1 MLGKPAPEPG
11 FNTGRID
18 SLGRSVMSDPQ
29 GKRGRSRRWLPAPTI
44 AGGVALVVYLALL
57 LVTTWIAQE
66 RLSHS
71 TAARHALDAQ
81 LHANAL
87 SYFYA
92 ERLGDLEN
100 LRRDQAVKSFFVNRD
115 LGMSMKYGLQA
126 SLVSIRSVLIERVGE
141 KRVDSGPFFDRIA
154 MFDADGTILVDSAAD
169 PPAAERWTPLEPGS
183 PTHVR
188 LVVDAPKHP
197 DAILVEAPI
206 VVAGR
211 GRGTLVAW
219 VNERTTLAALVG
231 LDPGGSG
238 LGRYR
243 LLRSAAE
250 LADIDGAVG
259 APVEVSGTPFFLVD
273 RKRTSL
279 DERLLTSRWFLFALV
294 LLAFALLA
302 GGWML
307 LGAQRQNLVLQTR
320 MDVARLQRR
329 KLSEHNERLREEI
342 KKRKEYERRLIYQ
355 ANYDALTGVPNRTL
369 AMDRLEQSLMIAARE
384 GHRVLVFY
392 LDLDHFK
399 RVNDSLGHAAG
410 DEVLVQTAERV
421 STLVSAGDTLARLA
435 ADEFLVIYPDLR
447 DPVDAAE
454 RAQALLGLFE
464 APFSVE
470 GRELFLTATLGIAVS
485 PCDGRN
491 AEDLLKNADLAM
503 KEAKDSGRARY
514 SFYVPGLDVQIR
526 ERLSM
531 ANFLRHA
538 AERGELTLLYQPLID
553 LRSGRV
559 VAAEALLRW
568 NSEEL
573 GAVAPDLLV
582 PVAEDAGLIPQI
594 GGWVLERACTAAARW
609 QSIAPCRVAVNV
621 SSLQLQAPESFSE
634 QVDLA
639 LKRSGLDA
647 GLLELEITEGV
658 LLRDRPTIGAL
669 LGDLDRRGIRLSL
682 DDFGTGY
689 SALSYLRR
697 FPFHVLKIDR
707 TFIAGIPDNQ
717 EDTELTRAIIAMAQ
731 ALDLSVLAEGVER
744 PEQREFLVAQG
755 CDLAQGYLFSRP
767 IDADALGAMLS
778 RQGEVP
784 PV

>member
-1 MLGKPAPEPG
+1 MG
-11 FNTGRID
+11 T
-18 SLGRSVMSDPQ
+18 SVKADPQ
-29 GKRGRSRRWLPAPTI
+29 GKKVRSRRWLPASTV
-44 AGGVALVVYLALL
+44 AGGVAVVVYLAIL
-57 LVTTWIAQE
+57 LVTTWVAQD

-71 TAARHALDAQ
+71 TAARRALDAQ

-92 ERLGDLEN
+92 ERLGDLAN
-100 LRRDQAVKSFFVNRD
+100 LRRDQAVQSFFVNRD

-126 SLVSIRSVLIERVGE
+126 SLVSIRAALIERVGE

-154 MFDADGTILVDSAAD
+154 LFDADGTILVDTATD
-169 PPAAERWTPLEPGS
+169 PPSAEPRAPLDPGAQA
-183 PTHVR
+183 HVR
-188 LVVDAPKHP
+188 LVVDAPGHP
-197 DAILVEAPI
+197 DAVLVEAPI
-206 VVAGR
+206 VMAAR
-211 GRGTLVAW
+211 ARGTLVAW

-231 LDPGGSG
+231 LDPSGSG
-238 LGRYR
+238 FARYR

-250 LADIDGAVG
+250 LADVEDAAG

-273 RKRTSL
+273 RKPTSL

-294 LLAFALLA
+294 LLAFALLV

-307 LGAQRQNLVLQTR
+307 LGAQRENLVLQTR

-342 KKRKEYERRLIYQ
+342 KKRKEYERRLVYQ
-355 ANYDALTGVPNRTL
+355 ANYDALTGLPNRAL

-392 LDLDHFK
+392 LDIDHFK

-410 DEVLVQTAERV
+410 DEVLIQTAERV
-421 STLVSAGDTLARLA
+421 SALVSAGDTLARLA

-447 DPVDAAE
+447 EPVDAAE
-454 RAQALLGLFE
+454 RARALLGLFA
-464 APFSVE
+464 APFSIE
-470 GRELFLTATLGIAVS
+470 GRELFLTGTLGIAVS
-485 PCDGRN
+485 PCDGKS

-503 KEAKDSGRARY
+503 KEAKDGGRARY

-531 ANFLRHA
+531 ANLLRHA

-594 GGWVLERACTAAARW
+594 GGWVLERACATAARW
-609 QSIAPCRVAVNV
+609 QAIAPCRVAVNV

-639 LKRSGLDA
+639 LKRSGLSA

-669 LGDLDRRGIRLSL
+669 LADLDRRGIRLSL

-707 TFIAGIPDNQ
+707 SFIAGIPDNQ
-717 EDTELTRAIIAMAQ
+717 EDAELTRAIIAMAQ

-744 PEQREFLVAQG
+744 PEQRAFLLEQR

-767 IDADALGAMLS
+767 IDADALGAMLA
-778 RQGEVP
+778 RQGEVTRG
-784 PV
+784 

>member
-1 MLGKPAPEPG
+1 M
-11 FNTGRID
+11 
-18 SLGRSVMSDPQ
+18 
-29 GKRGRSRRWLPAPTI
+29 
-44 AGGVALVVYLALL
+44 AGGIALIVYLVLL
-57 LVTTWIAQE
+57 LVTTWVAQE

-71 TAARHALDAQ
+71 TNARHALEAR

-92 ERLGDLEN
+92 ERLGDLAN
-100 LRRDQAVKSFFVNRD
+100 LRRDQAVQSFFVNRD

-126 SLVSIRSVLIERVGE
+126 SLVSIRGILIERVGE
-141 KRVDSGPFFDRIA
+141 KRVDAGPFFDRIA
-154 MFDADGTILVDSAAD
+154 LFDADGTILVDTSAD
-169 PPAAERWTPLEPGS
+169 PPAAETWVPLDPGLPS
-183 PTHVR
+183 PVR
-188 LVVDAPKHP
+188 LVVDPP
-197 DAILVEAPI
+197 RYPGAILVEAP
-206 VVAGR
+206 VVMAGR
-211 GRGTLVAW
+211 GRGILVAW
-219 VNERTTLAALVG
+219 INERTALAALVG
-231 LDPGGSG
+231 VDPGGSG
-238 LGRYR
+238 LDRYR

-250 LADIDGAVG
+250 VAEIDGAVG
-259 APVEVSGTPFFLVD
+259 APIAVSGTPFFLIGLE
-273 RKRTSL
+273 RASL

-294 LLAFALLA
+294 LLAVALLT

-307 LGAQRQNLVLQTR
+307 IGAQRQNLVLQTR

-342 KKRKEYERRLIYQ
+342 KKRQEYERRLIYQ
-355 ANYDALTGVPNRTL
+355 ANYDSLTGLPNRTL

-384 GHRVLVFY
+384 DHRVLVFY

-410 DEVLVQTAERV
+410 DEALVQTAERV
-421 STLVSAGDTLARLA
+421 GTLVSAGDTLARLA

-454 RAQALLGLFE
+454 RAQALLGLFS
-464 APFSVE
+464 APFSIE
-470 GRELFLTATLGIAVS
+470 GRELFLTATLGIAIS
-485 PCDGRN
+485 PCDGKS

-503 KEAKDSGRARY
+503 KEAKDAGRARY
-514 SFYVPGLDVQIR
+514 SFYIPGLDAQIR

-531 ANFLRHA
+531 ANLLRHA
-538 AERGELTLLYQPLID
+538 AERGELGLVYQPLID

-568 NSEEL
+568 TSEEL
-573 GAVAPDLLV
+573 GPVAPDLLI
-582 PVAEDAGLIPQI
+582 PVAEDAGLIQQI
-594 GGWVLERACTAAARW
+594 GGWVLERACSAAARW

-634 QVDLA
+634 QVDFA
-639 LKRSGLDA
+639 LSRAGLSA

-658 LLRDRPTIGAL
+658 LLRDRPIIGAL
-669 LGDLDRRGIRLSL
+669 LADLDRRGVRLSL

-707 TFIAGIPDNQ
+707 TFISGIPDNQ
-717 EDTELTRAIIAMAQ
+717 EDAELTRAIIAMAQ
-731 ALDLSVLAEGVER
+731 ALGLGVLAEGVER
-744 PEQREFLVAQG
+744 PEQRDFLVEQG

-778 RQGEVP
+778 LNGAVTRS
-784 PV
+784 

>member
-1 MLGKPAPEPG
+1 
-11 FNTGRID
+11 
-18 SLGRSVMSDPQ
+18 
-29 GKRGRSRRWLPAPTI
+29 
-44 AGGVALVVYLALL
+44 
-57 LVTTWIAQE
+57 
-66 RLSHS
+66 
-71 TAARHALDAQ
+71 
-81 LHANAL
+81 
-87 SYFYA
+87 
-92 ERLGDLEN
+92 
-100 LRRDQAVKSFFVNRD
+100 
-115 LGMSMKYGLQA
+115 
-126 SLVSIRSVLIERVGE
+126 
-141 KRVDSGPFFDRIA
+141 
-154 MFDADGTILVDSAAD
+154 
-169 PPAAERWTPLEPGS
+169 
-183 PTHVR
+183 
-188 LVVDAPKHP
+188 
-197 DAILVEAPI
+197 
-206 VVAGR
+206 
-211 GRGTLVAW
+211 LVAW

-355 ANYDALTGVPNRTL
+355 ANYDALTGLPNRTL

>member
-1 MLGKPAPEPG
+1 
-11 FNTGRID
+11 
-18 SLGRSVMSDPQ
+18 MSDPK
-29 GKRGRSRRWLPAPTI
+29 GKKGRSRRWLLAPTI

-57 LVTTWIAQE
+57 LVTTWVAQE

-71 TAARHALDAQ
+71 AAARHALDAQ

-92 ERLGDLEN
+92 ERLGDLAN
-100 LRRDQAVKSFFVNRD
+100 LRRDQAVQSFFVNRD

-126 SLVSIRSVLIERVGE
+126 SLVSIRELLIERVGE
-141 KRVDSGPFFDRIA
+141 KRVDSGPFFDRIVL
-154 MFDADGTILVDSAAD
+154 FDADGSILVDTGAD
-169 PPAAERWTPLEPGS
+169 PPPSERWALRERGA
-183 PTHVR
+183 PTQVR
-188 LVVDAPKHP
+188 LVVDVSDHP

-206 VVAGR
+206 LIAGR
-211 GRGTLVAW
+211 ARGTLVAW

-231 LDPGGSG
+231 FDPGGSG
-238 LGRYR
+238 FARYR
-243 LLRSAAE
+243 LLRSAEE
-250 LADIDGAVG
+250 LTAMEGAAG
-259 APVEVSGTPFFLVD
+259 APVEVSGTPFLLVD
-273 RKRTSL
+273 RAGASL

-294 LLAFALLA
+294 VLAVALLV

-320 MDVARLQRR
+320 MDVARDQRR
-329 KLSEHNERLREEI
+329 KLSEHNERLRGEI

-355 ANYDALTGVPNRTL
+355 ANYDSLTSLPNRTL
-369 AMDRLEQSLMIAARE
+369 AMDRLEQSLMIAARD

-410 DEVLVQTAERV
+410 DEVLIQTAERV
-421 STLVSAGDTLARLA
+421 SSLVSAGDTLARLA

-454 RAQALLGLFE
+454 RAQALLDLFA
-464 APFSVE
+464 APFSIE
-470 GRELFLTATLGIAVS
+470 GRELFLTVTLGVAMS
-485 PCDGRN
+485 PHDGKS

-503 KEAKDSGRARY
+503 KEGKDSGRARY
-514 SFYVPGLDVQIR
+514 SFYVTGLDVQIR

-531 ANFLRHA
+531 ANLLRHA
-538 AERGELTLLYQPLID
+538 AERGELALLYQPLID

-568 NSEEL
+568 TSEEL
-573 GAVAPDLLV
+573 GTVAPDLLV
-582 PVAEDAGLIPQI
+582 PVAEDAGLIQQI
-594 GGWVLERACTAAARW
+594 GGWVLQRACAAAARW

-634 QVDLA
+634 QVELA
-639 LKRSGLDA
+639 LQRSGLNA

-669 LGDLDRRGIRLSL
+669 LAGLDRRGIRLSL

-707 TFIAGIPDNQ
+707 SFIAGIPDNQ

-744 PEQREFLVAQG
+744 PEQRDFLLEQG

-767 IDADALGAMLS
+767 IDANGLGAMLA
-778 RQGEVP
+778 RQRETP
-784 PV
+784 RS

>member
-1 MLGKPAPEPG
+1 
-11 FNTGRID
+11 
-18 SLGRSVMSDPQ
+18 MSDP
-29 GKRGRSRRWLPAPTI
+29 RGRKDRGRRWLLSPTI
-44 AGGVALVVYLALL
+44 AGGIALIVYFALL
-57 LVTTWIAQE
+57 LVTTWVAQE

-71 TAARHALDAQ
+71 TSARHALDAR

-92 ERLGDLEN
+92 ERLGDLAN
-100 LRRDQAVKSFFVNRD
+100 LRRDQAVQSFFVNRD
-115 LGMSMKYGLQA
+115 LGMSMKYGLHA
-126 SLVSIRSVLIERVGE
+126 SLVSIRGVLIERVGE
-141 KRVDSGPFFDRIA
+141 KRVDAGPFFDRIA
-154 MFDADGTILVDSAAD
+154 LFDADGTILVDTSAD
-169 PPAAERWTPLEPGS
+169 PPAAESWLALDSGLPS
-183 PTHVR
+183 HVR
-188 LVVDAPKHP
+188 LVVDAPQHP
-197 DAILVEAPI
+197 DAILVEAP
-206 VVAGR
+206 VVMSER

-219 VNERTTLAALVG
+219 VNERTALAALVG
-231 LDPGGSG
+231 LDPAGSG
-238 LGRYR
+238 LDRYR

-250 LADIDGAVG
+250 VAEIEGAVG
-259 APVEVSGTPFFLVD
+259 APIEVSGTPFFLVGLE
-273 RKRTSL
+273 RASL

-294 LLAFALLA
+294 LLAVALLT

-342 KKRKEYERRLIYQ
+342 KKRQEYERRLIYQ
-355 ANYDALTGVPNRTL
+355 ANYDSLTGLPNRTL

-384 GHRVLVFY
+384 DHRVLVFY

-410 DEVLVQTAERV
+410 DEALVQTAERV
-421 STLVSAGDTLARLA
+421 SKLVSAGDTLARLA

-454 RAQALLGLFE
+454 RAQALLGLFT
-464 APFSVE
+464 AAFTIE
-470 GRELFLTATLGIAVS
+470 GRELFLTASLGIAIS
-485 PCDGRN
+485 PSDGKS

-503 KEAKDSGRARY
+503 KEAKDAGRARY
-514 SFYVPGLDVQIR
+514 SFYIPGLDVQIR

-531 ANFLRHA
+531 ANLLRHA
-538 AERGELTLLYQPLID
+538 AERGELALLYQPLID
-553 LRSGRV
+553 LRTGRV

-568 NSEEL
+568 TSEEL

-582 PVAEDAGLIPQI
+582 PVAEDAGLIQHI
-594 GGWVLERACTAAARW
+594 GGWVLERACCAAARW

-639 LKRSGLDA
+639 LSRSGLSA

-658 LLRDRPTIGAL
+658 LLRDRPTIGTL
-669 LGDLDRRGIRLSL
+669 LANLDRRGIRLSL

-717 EDTELTRAIIAMAQ
+717 EDAELTRAIIAMAQ
-731 ALDLSVLAEGVER
+731 ALGLGVLAEGVER
-744 PEQREFLVAQG
+744 TEQRDFLVEQG

-767 IDADALGAMLS
+767 IDADALGVMLG
-778 RQGEVP
+778 RNGEVNRS
-784 PV
+784 